1 MIRYHGLLKRGTTM
15 VDRDDRDK
23 MVLLLRQLA
32 AGRITN
38 VEFEGRQPPGSPDP
52 AVAEVFLRGASG
64 FYSDL
69 HEHRLAGRHRL
80 SRSERRE
87 LARLILFLKSDLE
100 YEWPRPKLWQELLWM
115 AAGILTL
122 GLAGRLYL
130 RWMGAHGE
138 LGVWPFLRQEDFER
152 AVRNPCYLAGPHRP
166 AMAPPPG
173 HKCPG

>member
-1 MIRYHGLLKRGTTM
+1 MSQGNDM
-15 VDRDDRDK
+15 VDRDARDK

-32 AGRITN
+32 AGGITN
-38 VEFEGRQPPGSPDP
+38 NEFEDRQPLGSSDP
-52 AVAEVFLRGASG
+52 AVAEVFHRGASG

-69 HEHRLAGRHRL
+69 NEYRLAGRHRL

-100 YEWPRPKLWQELLWM
+100 YEWPCPKLWQELLWM

-130 RWMGAHGE
+130 RWMSAHGE
-138 LGVWPFLRQEDFER
+138 VRVWPFLRQEDLER
-152 AVRNPCYLAGPHRP
+152 AMRNPCYLAAATSARH
-166 AMAPPPG
+166 
-173 HKCPG
+173 